1 MTRLV
6 ALLRSRGL
14 LHLDIALRVHT
25 RLILRR
31 REVLELLR
39 TLVRSYHI
47 LLILSRQQ
55 TPDNAGNKQNR
66 DD

>member
-1 MTRLV
+1 M
-6 ALLRSRGL
+6 LRSRGL

-31 REVLELLR
+31 REVLKLR
-39 TLVRSYHI
+39 RALVRSCCI